1 MSPNRQLQHHKT
13 THANIMCPTYDST
26 YCCCSSAGGN
36 DPACMW
42 KYVYDSVAGGAL
54 GVADGAGPGYGGGA
68 LDCGGCDGSGVAAT
82 AE

>member
-1 MSPNRQLQHHKT
+1 
-13 THANIMCPTYDST
+13 
-26 YCCCSSAGGN
+26 
-36 DPACMW
+36 MW